1 MTKLHVQHVVDRAA
15 ADAILA
21 PRIDLLVEDRTGDGR
36 FSQSTGPFERYER
49 QVREIQSYDNGLVN
63 VAETYDYRLAVPLW
77 RPLVNLVMRRGLQD
91 PNRTPRGRWWWPEE
105 VVSQRSATLV
115 SVIALLSVFAGYLGV
130 VISQTIT
137 FAAEEFQASD
147 RSQAWTLAGL
157 RFGVFASLILIG
169 RADRIGRK
177 PLLIGFTAAS
187 IVFTAAGAFSTG
199 LISLGIA
206 QALARGFD
214 TGLLTLL
221 TLAVTEE
228 VPAKIRAVVL
238 GIMTMCTGLG
248 AGMVVWVLPLA
259 DLDVR
264 AWRIIYL
271 VPLVFLPVVL
281 WCWRIMPE
289 TRRFDRAAETEASG
303 VVNRKRFVM
312 LAVGAFAATLFL
324 SPASQ
329 LQNEYLRDE
338 QGFDAGQISIFRIL
352 IGTPVGIPI
361 LLAGF
366 LADRKGRK
374 PVGGLGVAIGAVASL
389 LAYFSGG
396 VQLWVSSAISV
407 WLLAAAFTV
416 LRSYS
421 TELFP
426 TRARARIGGWLD
438 LISVAG
444 SFVGLV
450 VVGYLAEVYGS
461 LGPALSVVVWGPL
474 LTAGLVLFA
483 YPETAA
489 RELET
494 LNPSDPILDDQPTGH
509 RDP

>member
-1 MTKLHVQHVVDRAA
+1 MTKLHVQHVVERDV

-21 PRIDLLVEDRTGDGR
+21 PRTDFLIESVDGNGH
-36 FSQSTGPFERYER
+36 FVQQEGPFERYHREVAE
-49 QVREIQSYDNGLVN
+49 VRTYENGTVN
-63 VAETYDYRLAVPLW
+63 LAETYDFRLNIPLW
-77 RPLVNLVMRRGLQD
+77 RPLVTPLMRRGLKSPKRQ
-91 PNRTPRGRWWWPEE
+91 PRSHRWWPQEI
-105 VVSQRSATLV
+105 VTQRSATLV

-137 FAAEEFQASD
+137 FASEEFAASD
-147 RSQAWTLAGL
+147 RTQAWTLAGL

-177 PLLIGFTAAS
+177 PMLIGFATVS
-187 IVFTAAGAFSTG
+187 IVFTALGAFSTG
-199 LISLGIA
+199 MITLGVA
-206 QALARGFD
+206 QAIARGFD

-221 TLAVTEE
+221 TLSVTEE
-228 VPAKIRAVVL
+228 VPARIRATVL

-248 AGMVVWVLPLA
+248 AGMVVWFLPLA

-289 TRRFDRAAETEASG
+289 TRRFEKADQTQAPG
-303 VVNRKRFVM
+303 KVNRKRFAM
-312 LAVGAFAATLFL
+312 LAVGAFASTLFL

-338 QGFDAGQISIFRIL
+338 QGFTGGQISIFRIL

-361 LLAGF
+361 LAAGY
-366 LADRKGRK
+366 LADRRGRK
-374 PVGGLGVAIGAVASL
+374 PVGGLGVAIGAIASL
-389 LAYFSGG
+389 VAYFSGG
-396 VQLWVSSAISV
+396 IQLWISSAISV

-426 TRARARIGGWLD
+426 TRARARVGGWLD
-438 LISVAG
+438 LISVSG
-444 SFVGLV
+444 SFVGLI

-461 LGPALSVVVWGPL
+461 LGPALSVMIWGPL

-483 YPETAA
+483 YPETASE
-489 RELET
+489 ELET
-494 LNPSDPILDDQPTGH
+494 FNPTDPEVKAPSS
-509 RDP
+509 